1 MTKNWFSSWCLYLF
15 FLKNSSVQKIK
26 NTLTMCAKKS
36 SMQLVFSLLLLL
48 KNVKKQKMKKRQN
61 WGKNEKWWG
70 RYFFSLKQQQIM
82 QVHMKLFVDKII
94 LNVVIWITQDILEY
108 GGFYKN
114 GEICSGECEETKLK
128 YIRKKVIC
136 LRHKESYTIMV
147 IIGLKQKRW
156 NKWKC
161 K

>member
-1 MTKNWFSSWCLYLF
+1 MTKNWFSSWRLCLLF
-15 FLKNSSVQKIK
+15 QKTPSLRKIK
-26 NTLTMCAKKS
+26 NILTICAKKS
-36 SMQLVFSLLLLL
+36 SMQLVFSLLLMI
-48 KNVKKQKMKKRQN
+48 KNVKKQKMNKRQI
-61 WGKNEKWWG
+61 WKNEKWWESH
-70 RYFFSLKQQQIM
+70 FFSLKQQQIL

-94 LNVVIWITQDILEY
+94 PNVVIWITQDIPEF

-114 GEICSGECEETKLK
+114 EEFCSGECEEIKLK
-128 YIRKKVIC
+128 YIRKRIIC